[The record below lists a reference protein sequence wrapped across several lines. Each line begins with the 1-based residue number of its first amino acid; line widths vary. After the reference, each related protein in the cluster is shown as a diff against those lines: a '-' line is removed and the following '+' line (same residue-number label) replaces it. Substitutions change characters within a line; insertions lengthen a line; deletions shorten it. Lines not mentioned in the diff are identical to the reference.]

1 MLNNLMN
8 KKFEI
13 SETKEHGGV
22 LRINDAELADEFDD
36 FVNEDC
42 YVFTE
47 VKFKAECV
55 CFYFGQASCVEKIRD
70 LVERFVSKS

>member
-1 MLNNLMN
+1 MLNSLMDAR
-8 KKFEI
+8 FEI

-22 LRINDAELADEFDD
+22 LRINDAELADQFDD

-47 VKFKAECV
+47 LKFETDYV
-55 CFYFGQASCVEKIRD
+55 YFYFGEASCIDKIRD

>member
-1 MLNNLMN
+1 MDAR
-8 KKFEI
+8 FEI

-22 LRINDAELADEFDD
+22 LRIADAELADEFDD

-47 VKFKAECV
+47 LKFEADCAY
-55 CFYFGQASCVEKIRD
+55 FYFGQASCKEKIRD
-70 LVERFVSKS
+70 LVERFVGKS

>member
-1 MLNNLMN
+1 MLNSLMDTR
-8 KKFEI
+8 FEI

-36 FVNEDC
+36 FVNQDC

-47 VKFKAECV
+47 LKFEADCV
-55 CFYFGQASCVEKIRD
+55 YFYFGQASCIEKIRD